1 MSDNNVPFQVTNLIQ
16 AMSNK
21 NEIPH
26 IRSNYRL
33 RLELIRQAIDKAITD
48 YDIEMGTIQPPR
60 FKKGQR

>member
-33 RLELIRQAIDKAITD
+33 RLELIRQAIDKAIID